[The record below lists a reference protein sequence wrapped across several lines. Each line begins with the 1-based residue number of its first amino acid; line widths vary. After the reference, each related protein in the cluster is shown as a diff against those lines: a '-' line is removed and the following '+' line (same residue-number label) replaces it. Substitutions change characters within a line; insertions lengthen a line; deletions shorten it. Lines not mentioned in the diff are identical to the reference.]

1 MTEEEEDFFKMNRGT
16 LFNCICPMNKR
27 QGTMHKAHLNNVW
40 LLSTG
45 QKRGEKE
52 FGGSAGKYLFG
63 QKQVSAKPF
72 IKQVEIGCDEVRVHK
87 ML

>member
-1 MTEEEEDFFKMNRGT
+1 MKIGNEVGK
-16 LFNCICPMNKR
+16 
-27 QGTMHKAHLNNVW
+27 
-40 LLSTG
+40 
-45 QKRGEKE
+45 KE